1 MKKLA
6 SGIMAFA
13 VTLTTLSALPQL
25 EASAAPATP
34 RMIVDMNNR
43 QGEIMHGASGFLYGF
58 SSDGVPTTDLTT
70 PLKPIV
76 LATKGALGTEHPYSD
91 ALDVAETFF
100 KSGGQMIQMYCSNY
114 YAIFG
119 PRPVSYTHLKM
130 GDPKMY
136 EIIKSNVIKRLRIVT
151 NSLQFRLISAFCL
164 ISILPLVF
172 INLMS
177 YYNTTGIVQ
186 ENTDELAEVNL
197 VQTDKSVRSTLAA
210 YEDLLFQL
218 YTGDDI
224 VNDVDELNA
233 GGNEALAV
241 NQLRRTLRGIANIKD
256 SIQCITIITESGD
269 IIFYDKP
276 TASSIKNSWLD
287 TMNLTPEELYDK
299 ISNENSTQYL
309 SLIHI

>member
-1 MKKLA
+1 
-6 SGIMAFA
+6 
-13 VTLTTLSALPQL
+13 
-25 EASAAPATP
+25 
-34 RMIVDMNNR
+34 
-43 QGEIMHGASGFLYGF
+43 
-58 SSDGVPTTDLTT
+58 
-70 PLKPIV
+70 
-76 LATKGALGTEHPYSD
+76 
-91 ALDVAETFF
+91 
-100 KSGGQMIQMYCSNY
+100 
-114 YAIFG
+114 
-119 PRPVSYTHLKM
+119 
-130 GDPKMY
+130 MY

-233 GGNEALAV
+233 GGNEGSCCEPASQ
-241 NQLRRTLRGIANIKD
+241 NP
-256 SIQCITIITESGD
+256 SGNCEYQG
-269 IIFYDKP
+269 F
-276 TASSIKNSWLD
+276 D
-287 TMNLTPEELYDK
+287 TMHYHHYRIGRHNFL
-299 ISNENSTQYL
+299 
-309 SLIHI
+309 

>member
-1 MKKLA
+1 MGKGKILKKLA

-119 PRPVSYTHLKM
+119 PRP
-130 GDPKMY
+130 D
-136 EIIKSNVIKRLRIVT
+136 N
-151 NSLQFRLISAFCL
+151 
-164 ISILPLVF
+164 
-172 INLMS
+172 
-177 YYNTTGIVQ
+177 
-186 ENTDELAEVNL
+186 
-197 VQTDKSVRSTLAA
+197 
-210 YEDLLFQL
+210 
-218 YTGDDI
+218 
-224 VNDVDELNA
+224 
-233 GGNEALAV
+233 
-241 NQLRRTLRGIANIKD
+241 
-256 SIQCITIITESGD
+256 
-269 IIFYDKP
+269 
-276 TASSIKNSWLD
+276 
-287 TMNLTPEELYDK
+287 
-299 ISNENSTQYL
+299 TQYA
-309 SLIHI
+309 